1 MCSLRDMGS
10 AQLLAYML
18 VRQSGVVPMRPKYG
32 LDALIATASNVV
44 ASISAQSDLN
54 SLKVMS
60 EVQHFALAAVPLALL
75 AGVKGSV
82 HLAARAGFDKMLVV

>member
-1 MCSLRDMGS
+1 
-10 AQLLAYML
+10 
-18 VRQSGVVPMRPKYG
+18 
-32 LDALIATASNVV
+32 
-44 ASISAQSDLN
+44 LN